1 MPDSVWKGSSQRWG
15 QTLENQLAY
24 FNFSGAFT
32 LIEVEKM
39 LQANTREGSPVK
51 GGGTKTDE
59 ILEKFQVAFD
69 PPPTFSETY
78 IAIF

>member
-1 MPDSVWKGSSQRWG
+1 MS
-15 QTLENQLAY
+15 Y

-32 LIEVEKM
+32 VIEAEKM
-39 LQANTREGSPVK
+39 LQANTREGSPVT

-69 PPPTFSETY
+69 PPPHFRKL
-78 IAIF
+78 ILPFPPPKIPV